1 MQKLERS
8 RFFEIFLGKFIELR
22 CMDWKVLS
30 IWFQSYK
37 FNTAMVKLRVIV
49 KDCLGGP
56 VCKLGTK
63 SDFVRVH

>member
-1 MQKLERS
+1 
-8 RFFEIFLGKFIELR
+8 
-22 CMDWKVLS
+22 MDWKVLS